1 MDQRNFTYMFYGFAA
16 AYLILV
22 IYVVTLIAREKRIRA
37 EMRRLRQMI
46 EGSRSQ

>member
-1 MDQRNFTYMFYGFAA
+1 MFYGYAA

-22 IYVVTLIAREKRIRA
+22 VYVITLVGREKRLRE

-46 EGSRSQ
+46 EGSRSK